1 MILFG
6 DNTSYGTDRVDI
18 SDRRYILPLV
28 EDDRPFP
35 FGVGG
40 LLPVATKRKDGSW
53 KTVYAFPVGEEE
65 EGREE
70 EAEGSAEVEAAA
82 EAGTEP
88 DVGAE
93 AEPEVESEVEVETE
107 VETGA
112 DEVGE
117 PSQPETLVALTESV
131 SFVNRLLAQAAEL
144 SGYPF
149 GMIGG
154 IEVGVPERGWAFTR
168 VEVVPLD
175 AHGKPSVSPLHL
187 LVETTDE
194 PGCPDSL
201 GAVVEYDKSG
211 NPVHAVMTEF
221 GDPGYSLKITVS
233 LNEKTGKLS
242 VQKVE
247 EIDKLAREERLMYK
261 RGTQPPRRDPRDR
274 DPRDGGGP
282 RRDDGR
288 GDFRGDRSPRGVRG
302 GDFRRDGRRDD
313 FRRDDRGGG
322 FGRDDRRGDGFRG
335 RDDRRD
341 GDFRRDD
348 SRGFRRDDRDARGGR
363 DYRDNR
369 GPYDDRGPRD
379 ARGPRDYRDYRD
391 ARGPRDYR
399 DNRGGGDGWRRDD
412 RRGR

>member
-6 DNTSYGTDRVDI
+6 DNTSYGTDRVDLT
-18 SDRRYILPLV
+18 DRRYILPFV

-35 FGVGG
+35 LGVGG
-40 LLPVATKRKDGSW
+40 LLPVATQRKDGSW

-65 EGREE
+65 EDYEE
-70 EAEGSAEVEAAA
+70 ESEEEITEVEAAA
-82 EAGTEP
+82 EVEAEAEADVESEP
-88 DVGAE
+88 EVEVDAE
-93 AEPEVESEVEVETE
+93 AEPESATE
-107 VETGA
+107 AEG
-112 DEVGE
+112 D
-117 PSQPETLVALTESV
+117 SDDSDQPASLVSLTESV
-131 SFVNRLLAQAAEL
+131 SFVNRLLAQAAEV

-187 LVETTDE
+187 LIETTDE

-201 GAVVEYDKSG
+201 GAIVEYDKSG

-233 LNEKTGKLS
+233 VNEKTGKLS

-274 DPRDGGGP
+274 GPQDGGDP
-282 RRDDGR
+282 RRDDRR
-288 GDFRGDRSPRGVRG
+288 GDFRGDRGPRGGRD
-302 GDFRRDGRRDD
+302 GDFRGPRDGRRDD
-313 FRRDDRGGG
+313 FRRDDRRDGG
-322 FGRDDRRGDGFRG
+322 FRGRGDSRDGGFRRDDRRDDRRGGGFG
-335 RDDRRD
+335 
-341 GDFRRDD
+341 RDD
-348 SRGFRRDDRDARGGR
+348 SRGFRRDDRDGRGGR
-363 DYRDNR
+363 DYRD
-369 GPYDDRGPRD
+369 DRGPRD
-379 ARGPRDYRDYRD
+379 SRGPRDD
-391 ARGPRDYR
+391 RG
-399 DNRGGGDGWRRDD
+399 NRSGGFRRDD